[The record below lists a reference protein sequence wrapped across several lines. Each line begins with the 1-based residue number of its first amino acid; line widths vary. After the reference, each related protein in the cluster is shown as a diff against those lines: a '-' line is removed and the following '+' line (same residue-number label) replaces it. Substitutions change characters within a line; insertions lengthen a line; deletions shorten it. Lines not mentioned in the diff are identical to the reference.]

1 MITPEQ
7 VILAYQLLL
16 GRDPESNEIINN
28 LCQTTHS
35 IAQLRESFVRSAEF
49 RQRMGELLD
58 KNQHVQL
65 RHPFHL
71 PNIPVE
77 VDVPNDVL
85 IKMFN
90 RIKHEWEYLGGTE
103 PYWSTITQPQ
113 YHKDQFEGNREQFYQ
128 SGKYV
133 VDLFLASLR
142 RNGFNPE
149 KILTLLEVGSGV
161 GRVTQHLAKN
171 FKSITAADIS
181 SAHLEIAKSQMQRQ
195 NIENVQYL
203 HWSDLRQ
210 VQGLKTVDAILSVI
224 TLQHNSPPVMAWL
237 LKNLLRALN
246 NNGVAYI
253 QIPTYKN
260 GYLFEAQRYL
270 ETSQPNSLEM
280 HFLPQHEV
288 FKIIEDSD
296 CVCLEIRE
304 DGMVGDESVM
314 LSNTFLIQK
323 H

>member
-1 MITPEQ
+1 
-7 VILAYQLLL
+7 
-16 GRDPESNEIINN
+16 
-28 LCQTTHS
+28 
-35 IAQLRESFVRSAEF
+35 
-49 RQRMGELLD
+49 MGEVLD

-77 VDVPNDVL
+77 VDVTNDILVR
-85 IKMFN
+85 MFN
-90 RIKHEWEYLGGTE
+90 RIKHEWEFLGNTE

-113 YHKDQFEGNREQFYQ
+113 YHKDQFEGNREQFYN

-142 RNGFNPE
+142 RNGINPE
-149 KILTLLEVGSGV
+149 KISTLLEVGSGV
-161 GRVTQHLAKN
+161 GRVTQHLARN
-171 FKSITAADIS
+171 FKNIIAADIS
-181 SAHLEIAKSQMQRQ
+181 SAHLEITKSQMRDQ

-203 HWSDLRQ
+203 HWSDPRQ
-210 VQGLKTVDAILSVI
+210 VQGLKAVDAVLSVI
-224 TLQHNSPPVMAWL
+224 TLQHNSPPVMAWV

-246 NNGVAYI
+246 IGGVAYI
-253 QIPTYKN
+253 QIATYKN
-260 GYLFEAQRYL
+260 GYLFEAGRYL

-280 HFLPQHEV
+280 HFLPQFEV

-296 CVCLEIRE
+296 CICLEIRE
-304 DGMVGDESVM
+304 DGMVGDESQM

>member
-1 MITPEQ
+1 LITPEQ
-7 VILAYQLLL
+7 ATLAYQLLL
-16 GRDPESNEIINN
+16 GREPESSEIINN

-35 IAQLRESFVRSAEF
+35 VAQLRETFIRSAEF
-49 RQRMGELLD
+49 RQRMGEVLD

-71 PNIPVE
+71 PNIPVQ
-77 VDVPNDVL
+77 VDVTNDILV
-85 IKMFN
+85 KMFN
-90 RIKHEWEYLGGTE
+90 RIKHEWEFLGNTE

-113 YHKDQFEGNREQFYQ
+113 YHKDQFEGNREQFYN

-142 RNGFNPE
+142 RNGINPE
-149 KILTLLEVGSGV
+149 KISTLLEVGSGV

-171 FKSITAADIS
+171 FKSVTAADIS
-181 SAHLEIAKSQMQRQ
+181 SAHLEITKSQMHDQ

-203 HWSDLRQ
+203 HWSDPRQ
-210 VQGLKTVDAILSVI
+210 VQGLKAVDAVLSVI
-224 TLQHNSPPVMAWL
+224 TLQHNSPPVMAWF
-237 LKNLLRALN
+237 LKNLLCALN
-246 NNGVAYI
+246 IGGVAYF

-260 GYLFEAQRYL
+260 GYLFEAERYL

-296 CVCLEIRE
+296 CICLEIRE
-304 DGMVGDESVM
+304 DGMVGDENQM

>member
-1 MITPEQ
+1 
-7 VILAYQLLL
+7 
-16 GRDPESNEIINN
+16 
-28 LCQTTHS
+28 
-35 IAQLRESFVRSAEF
+35 
-49 RQRMGELLD
+49 MGEVLD

-77 VDVPNDVL
+77 VDVTNDILVR
-85 IKMFN
+85 MFN
-90 RIKHEWEYLGGTE
+90 RIKHEWEFLGNTE

-113 YHKDQFEGNREQFYQ
+113 YHKDQFEGNREQFYN

-142 RNGFNPE
+142 RNGINPE
-149 KILTLLEVGSGV
+149 KISTLLEVGSGV

-171 FKSITAADIS
+171 FKSVIAADIS
-181 SAHLEIAKSQMQRQ
+181 SAHLEITKSQMRDQ
-195 NIENVQYL
+195 NIENVQCL
-203 HWSDLRQ
+203 HWSDPRQ
-210 VQGLKTVDAILSVI
+210 VQGLKAVDAVHSVI

-246 NNGVAYI
+246 IGGVAYI

-260 GYLFEAQRYL
+260 GYLFEAGRYL

-280 HFLPQHEV
+280 HFLPQFEV

-296 CVCLEIRE
+296 CICLEIRE
-304 DGMVGDESVM
+304 DGMVGDESQM

-323 H
+323 N